1 MLGAGELG
9 QAVLRHLCER
19 ATASGGG
26 DGADV
31 SVLLRPATIGSDNPG
46 KRRDLSTLRDLG
58 IRIVPGDL
66 AVDSPDD
73 LAARFR
79 GFHTVVGCTGFVGG
93 SGTQRKLARAVLDA
107 GGRRYVPWQFGVDY
121 DALGRGSAQNL
132 FDEQLDVRDLLRGQS
147 RTAWVLISTGLFT
160 SFLFEPSFG
169 VVDLAQNVVHA
180 LGSWD
185 NAVTVTAP
193 EDIGRLTAAVLF
205 AEPAIVNQVVYTAG
219 DTITYGQLADT
230 VDAVL
235 DRRVERVEWSL
246 AYLRDDL
253 ARHPEDAIRK
263 YRVAFGVGR
272 GVAWP
277 RSQTFNAQQGI
288 ETVDVARWI
297 QQNLRTETRG
307 GLTAR

>member
-1 MLGAGELG
+1 MPADPLSILVLGAGELG
-9 QAVLRHLCER
+9 LPVLRHLVKHVAR
-19 ATASGGG
+19 LPGSTL
-26 DGADV
+26 
-31 SVLLRPATIGSDNPG
+31 SVLLRPATIASRDTD
-46 KRRDLSTLRDLG
+46 KQRDLATLRALG
-58 IRIVPGDL
+58 IHFVPGDL
-66 AVDSPDD
+66 AADPAEA
-73 LAARFR
+73 LASTFIP
-79 GFHTVVGCTGFVGG
+79 FHTVVGCTGFVGG
-93 SGTQRKLARAVLDA
+93 SGTQRKLARAVLGA

-230 VDAVL
+230 VEAVL
-235 DRRVERVEWSL
+235 GTEVQRVEWRVPRL
-246 AYLRDDL
+246 EAEL
-253 ARHPEDAIRK
+253 ARDPNNAIKK
-263 YRVAFGVGR
+263 YRVVFAQGR
-272 GVAWP
+272 GQLGTWTKP
-277 RSQTFNAQQGI
+277 STPSTGSKPWGSNGGHG
-288 ETVDVARWI
+288 
-297 QQNLRTETRG
+297 RT
-307 GLTAR
+307 